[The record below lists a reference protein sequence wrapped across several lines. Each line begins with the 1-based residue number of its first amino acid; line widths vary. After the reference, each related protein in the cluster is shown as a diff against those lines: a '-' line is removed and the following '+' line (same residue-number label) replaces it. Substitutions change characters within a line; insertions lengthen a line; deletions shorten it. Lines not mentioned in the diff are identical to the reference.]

1 MDDVFLFAHIPQI
14 EYLRR
19 KDTLFSFDL
28 EDLTPPKYV
37 AETLTYGELM
47 RFISREEVRG
57 SSNINRYKVVQ
68 ELLKY
73 YTNWKAKNI
82 EIVYISID
90 TDKTAFESAYKSM
103 PWQSYCDYK
112 GWETQAAKDYYISG
126 TPSYFLLEATNK
138 ILLRPNSLAH
148 ANAWIVQNL

>member
-1 MDDVFLFAHIPQI
+1 
-14 EYLRR
+14 
-19 KDTLFSFDL
+19 
-28 EDLTPPKYV
+28 
-37 AETLTYGELM
+37 
-47 RFISREEVRG
+47 
-57 SSNINRYKVVQ
+57 
-68 ELLKY
+68 
-73 YTNWKAKNI
+73 
-82 EIVYISID
+82 
-90 TDKTAFESAYKSM
+90 M